1 MRREKISSRAQI
13 KRSTTIGA
21 FCIIEDDVVIGE
33 RNSIGSHVI
42 IKAGTIIG
50 DDNQIHAGVQIGIAP
65 QDHHYRGEI
74 SQCRIGN
81 GNIIREYATISKAT
95 GRDQVTVIGD
105 ENFVMTYVHVAHN
118 VIIGSNTI
126 VASGTQLGGHVE
138 LGDHATVGGLAG
150 VHQFCR
156 IGKYAMLGAKS
167 YLNMDLPPYLLA
179 RGNRAVVYGVNI
191 KGLARHAFSASDI
204 ERIKGIYRLLYRST
218 HAGTSVLEMLSRE
231 ISHNSYAEDFV
242 NFMRTSRRGILLKAK
257 R

>member
-1 MRREKISSRAQI
+1 MKRSQIGSRAQI

-42 IKAGTIIG
+42 IRSGTVIG
-50 DDNQIHAGVQIGIAP
+50 DDNQIHAGVQIGIPP
-65 QDHHYRGEI
+65 QDYHYRGEI
-74 SQCRIGN
+74 SYCHIGD

-95 GRDQVTVIGD
+95 GKDQATVIGD

-126 VASGTQLGGHVE
+126 VASGSQLGGHVE
-138 LGDHATVGGLAG
+138 LGDHATIGGLAG

-156 IGKYAMLGAKS
+156 IGRYAMLGAKS

-191 KGLARHAFSASDI
+191 RGLTRHTFSAPDI
-204 ERIKGIYRLLYRST
+204 ERIKEIYRLLYRST
-218 HAGTSVLEMLSRE
+218 HTGTRVLEMLSRE
-231 ISHNSYAEDFV
+231 ISHNSYARDFEG
-242 NFMRTSRRGILLKAK
+242 FIRTSRRGILLKTK